1 MFGIFEPIKEAS
13 DLPEWL
19 NYHHLRHF
27 WVIARYGNLT
37 RAAEALR
44 ISPSTLSEQ
53 LKELEDWLGH
63 KLFER
68 QNRKLILTEEGQV
81 AWRHAET
88 IFDTG
93 RQLMGWFRQSGGGE
107 HHKTLRLGA
116 VGPLSK
122 NLQYDFIQPLLIESE
137 TTVVVEAGP
146 LGDLAQRLREH
157 RLDLVL
163 SNFPVQ
169 GDQSS
174 GIFNHLLGEVPVFL
188 VGGKGVTL
196 PRTPFPGCLRGVPLF
211 LPSQQSKV
219 RADFDL
225 MMAKA
230 AIEPRIH
237 AEVDDM
243 ALLRLLALSGR
254 GLALVSKIVVEREL
268 ESREIRHLRKVPG
281 LKEIYYALTVQRK
294 FGDAWLANVV
304 ETFRHRLK
312 ALSS

>member
-1 MFGIFEPIKEAS
+1 MNFSEP
-13 DLPEWL
+13 LPEWL

-53 LKELEDWLGH
+53 LAELEGWLGQ

-68 QNRKLILTEEGQV
+68 SRRRLILSEGGRV
-81 AWRHAET
+81 AWEHAET
-88 IFDTG
+88 IFNTG
-93 RQLMGWFRQSGGGE
+93 RELMGWFRQSGGE
-107 HHKTLRLGA
+107 RRQKTLRLGA

-122 NLQYDFIQPLLIESE
+122 NLQYDFIQPLLKESGI
-137 TTVVVEAGP
+137 TVVVEAGP
-146 LGDLAQRLREH
+146 LKNLAQRLREH

-169 GDQSS
+169 GDQAA

-188 VGGKGVTL
+188 VGGKGGKF
-196 PRTPFPGCLRGVPLF
+196 PHTPFPRCLQDVPLF
-211 LPSQQSKV
+211 LPSRQSKV
-219 RADFDL
+219 RTDFDVL
-225 MMAKA
+225 LAKA
-230 AIEPRIH
+230 EIEPRIH

-243 ALLRLLALSGR
+243 ALLRLLALSGQ

-268 ESREIRHLRKVPG
+268 ESRQIRHLRKVPG
-281 LKEIYYALTVQRK
+281 LTEIFYALTVRRK
-294 FGDAWLANVV
+294 FSDAWLADVV
-304 ETFRHRLK
+304 DTFRHRLK
-312 ALSS
+312 SLSS